1 MWYHQESNQGHKD
14 FQSFAL
20 PTELWYQKA
29 KANILILNKA
39 VFKCFCNFIKKCSM
53 NLVIDIGNTSVKV
66 YLFENDQIVSKNLL
80 NEVSLVDYVK
90 SLSKDYNIKNII
102 CSSVTRSY
110 NIDLVGLFEDVNYYE
125 LSDKKLNIPFHNN
138 YKTKSSLGQDRIG
151 LVSAAFFKFPN
162 ENNLVID
169 IGTCITYDF
178 IDSKN
183 RYHGGAISPG
193 INMRYK
199 SLSKHTSNLP
209 FLEFKD
215 LDKII
220 GSSTDESIHIGVST
234 GIIGEINEY
243 INRLEEKY
251 LKLNIIITGGD
262 STFLLN
268 KIKNAIFADQDF
280 LAIGLNNILKYNEG
294 H

>member
-1 MWYHQESNQGHKD
+1 
-14 FQSFAL
+14 
-20 PTELWYQKA
+20 
-29 KANILILNKA
+29 
-39 VFKCFCNFIKKCSM
+39 M
-53 NLVIDIGNTSVKV
+53 NLVIDIGNTLVKV
-66 YLFENDQIVSKNLL
+66 YLFENDEIISKKTLD
-80 NEVSLVDYVK
+80 EISLITYVK
-90 SLSKDYNIKNII
+90 SLSRDYDIKNII
-102 CSSVTRSY
+102 CSTVTKSY
-110 NIDLVGLFEDVNYYE
+110 RNELNGLNKYINYFE
-125 LSDKKLNIPFHNN
+125 LSDKDLKIPFHNN
-138 YKTKSSLGQDRIG
+138 YKTKTSLGQDRIG

-183 RYHGGAISPG
+183 IYHGGAISPG

-199 SLSKHTSNLP
+199 SFSEFTSNLP

-268 KIKNAIFADQDF
+268 RIKNAIFADQDF
-280 LAIGLNNILKYNEG
+280 LAIGLNNILKYNEE

>member
-66 YLFENDQIVSKNLL
+66 YLFINDEVISKKILK
-80 NEVSLVDYVK
+80 EASLIAYVK
-90 SLSKDYNIKNII
+90 SISKDYNIKNII
-102 CSSVTRSY
+102 CSTVTNSY
-110 NIDLVGLFEDVNYYE
+110 RIKLTEIIEDVNYYE
-125 LSDKKLNIPFHNN
+125 LSDKALKFPFQNN
-138 YKTKSSLGQDRIG
+138 YKTKTSLGQDRIG
-151 LVSAAFFKFPN
+151 LVSAAYFKFPS
-162 ENNLVID
+162 ENNLVVD

-183 RYHGGAISPG
+183 IYHGGAISPG

-199 SLSKHTSNLP
+199 SISEFTSNLP
-209 FLEFKD
+209 FLEFTD
-215 LDKII
+215 VNKII

-243 INRLEEKY
+243 INRLEEKK
-251 LKLNIIITGGD
+251 LKFNIIITGGG

-268 KIKNAIFADQDF
+268 KIKNAIFAGQDF
-280 LAIGLNNILKYNEG
+280 LAIGLNNILNYNEG
-294 H
+294 Q

>member
-29 KANILILNKA
+29 MANILILNKA

-66 YLFENDQIVSKNLL
+66 YLFENDQIVSKKIL
-80 NEVSLVDYVK
+80 NEASLINHVK

-102 CSSVTRSY
+102 CSSVTKGY
-110 NIDLVGLFEDVNYYE
+110 KTQLAKLFKDIEYYE
-125 LSDKKLNIPFHNN
+125 LSDEKLNIPFYNN
-138 YKTKSSLGQDRIG
+138 YKTKNSLGQDRVG
-151 LVSAAFFKFPN
+151 LVSAAYFKFPN
-162 ENNLVID
+162 ANCLVVD

-183 RYHGGAISPG
+183 IYHGGAISPG
-193 INMRYK
+193 IKMRYN
-199 SLSKHTSNLP
+199 SLNKFTSNLP
-209 FLEFKD
+209 LLKFKNV
-215 LDKII
+215 DKII
-220 GSSTDESIHIGVST
+220 GYSTDESIHIGVSN

-251 LKLNIIITGGD
+251 LKLNVIITGGD
-262 STFLLN
+262 SAFLLN
-268 KIKNAIFADQDF
+268 KIKNAIFEDQDF

>member
-1 MWYHQESNQGHKD
+1 
-14 FQSFAL
+14 
-20 PTELWYQKA
+20 
-29 KANILILNKA
+29 
-39 VFKCFCNFIKKCSM
+39 M
-53 NLVIDIGNTSVKV
+53 NLVIDIGNTLVKV
-66 YLFENDQIVSKNLL
+66 YLFENDLIVSKNLL
-80 NEVSLVDYVK
+80 NEVSLLDYAR
-90 SLSKDYNIKNII
+90 SLSKNYNIKNII
-102 CSSVTRSY
+102 CSSVTKSY

-125 LSDKKLNIPFHNN
+125 LSDKKLKIPFHNN

-162 ENNLVID
+162 QNSLVID
-169 IGTCITYDF
+169 IGTCITFDF

-199 SLSKHTSNLP
+199 SLSEHTSNLP
-209 FLEFKD
+209 LLEFKD

-220 GSSTDESIHIGVST
+220 GSSTDESVHVGVST

-280 LAIGLNNILKYNEG
+280 LAIGLNNILKYNEE

>member
-1 MWYHQESNQGHKD
+1 MV
-14 FQSFAL
+14 
-20 PTELWYQKA
+20 
-29 KANILILNKA
+29 NILILYKA
-39 VFKCFCNFIKKCSM
+39 LFKCFCNFIKKCSM

-66 YLFENDQIVSKNLL
+66 YLFDNDQIVSKNYL
-80 NEVSLVDYVK
+80 NEVYLIEYVN
-90 SLSKDYNIKNII
+90 SLSKDFNIKNII
-102 CSSVTRSY
+102 CSSVTNSY
-110 NIDLVGLFEDVNYYE
+110 KIKLSKLFEDVEYYE

-138 YKTKSSLGQDRIG
+138 YKTKNSLGQDRIG

-162 ENNLVID
+162 ENSLVVD
-169 IGTCITYDF
+169 VGTCITYDF

-183 RYHGGAISPG
+183 IYHGGAISPG
-193 INMRYK
+193 IKIRYK
-199 SLSKHTSNLP
+199 SLNKFTSNLP
-209 FLEFKD
+209 LLKFNSVEKM
-215 LDKII
+215 I
-220 GSSTDESIHIGVST
+220 GSSTEESIHIGVSN

-251 LKLNIIITGGD
+251 IKLNVIITGGD

>member
-1 MWYHQESNQGHKD
+1 
-14 FQSFAL
+14 
-20 PTELWYQKA
+20 
-29 KANILILNKA
+29 
-39 VFKCFCNFIKKCSM
+39 M
-53 NLVIDIGNTSVKV
+53 NLVIDIGNTFVKV
-66 YLFENDQIVSKNLL
+66 YLFENDLIVSKNLL
-80 NEVSLVDYVK
+80 NEVSLLDYAR
-90 SLSKDYNIKNII
+90 SLSKNYNIKNII
-102 CSSVTRSY
+102 CSSVTKRY

-125 LSDKKLNIPFHNN
+125 LSDKKLKIPFNNN

-199 SLSKHTSNLP
+199 SLSKQTSNLP